1 MSDKGK
7 GWKERYDER
16 VRKKHEYFDKELRE
30 CSEKGVEISQE
41 CKMYFKKRFEWG
53 RRNPQEKKKTMT
65 RIDLKMMDSKKLREL
80 RTMIRKELDFRAD
93 IGQELEDGGIKEWVS
108 ATEWSARI
116 QKQKEKEI
124 VRRMNKITITTPDT
138 INKDDSRT

>member
-1 MSDKGK
+1 MGK
-7 GWKERYDER
+7 KKPLIT
-16 VRKKHEYFDKELRE
+16 RKK
-30 CSEKGVEISQE
+30 
-41 CKMYFKKRFEWG
+41 M
-53 RRNPQEKKKTMT
+53 MT
-65 RIDLKMMDSKKLREL
+65 RTDLKMMDSKELREL
-80 RTMIRKELDFRAD
+80 RSLIGKELDFRAK
-93 IGQELEDGGIKEWVS
+93 IGQELENGRIKEWVS